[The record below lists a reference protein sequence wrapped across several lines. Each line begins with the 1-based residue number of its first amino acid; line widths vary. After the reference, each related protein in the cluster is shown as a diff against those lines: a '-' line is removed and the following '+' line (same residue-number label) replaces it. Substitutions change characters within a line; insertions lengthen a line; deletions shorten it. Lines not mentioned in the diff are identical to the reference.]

1 MTAFEASLRICGLG
15 QFEAAEFF
23 DTPPGT
29 VAEWCTGARP
39 VPPAAWAMLSQLFRS
54 IDEAASEAAEILMD
68 QDVDPLL
75 SQGGIRVDTTEDP
88 MPRGAT
94 EQAGAMAILL
104 ALSARA
110 EEADADITLG

>member
-15 QFEAAEFF
+15 QAEAAEYF
-23 DTPPGT
+23 DTPPGI
-29 VAEWCTGARP
+29 VAEWCAGARP

-54 IDEAASEAAEILMD
+54 IDEAASEAAEILME

-75 SQGGIRVDTTEDP
+75 SAGGVRVDTTQDP

-94 EQAGAMAILL
+94 ELAGAMAILL
-104 ALSARA
+104 ALSARS
-110 EEADADITLG
+110 EETDADILLN